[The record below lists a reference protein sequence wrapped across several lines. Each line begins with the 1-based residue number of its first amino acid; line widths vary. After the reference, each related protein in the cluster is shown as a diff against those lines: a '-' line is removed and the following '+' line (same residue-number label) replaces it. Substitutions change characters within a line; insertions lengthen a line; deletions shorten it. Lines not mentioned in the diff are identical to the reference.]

1 MAMTSETDGRDL
13 RLALLEQILNGPGKA
28 TRNLRVCAF
37 NNKDVPEPLR
47 DLIGN
52 IVARPPQIT
61 DADFGMAGSAGFDDD
76 ELVEMVICAAVG
88 EANRQYEARVAALVA
103 AAPEHGSG

>member
-1 MAMTSETDGRDL
+1 V
-13 RLALLEQILNGPGKA
+13 RLALLGRILNGPGKT
-28 TRNLRVCAF
+28 TRNLRISAF
-37 NNKDVPEPLR
+37 NNEDVPEPLR

-61 DADFGMAGSAGFDDD
+61 DADFATAAAAGYDDD

-88 EANRQYEARVAALVA
+88 EANRQYEAGVAALAA
-103 AAPEHGSG
+103 AAPEHGNV